1 MINTGFEISNLIYVA
16 NISLKHIIDIYIC
29 MNIEKVQSNNTVVS
43 KLQHKIQW
51 FTCLN
56 I

>member
-1 MINTGFEISNLIYVA
+1 MINTGFEIFYLIYVA
-16 NISLKHIIDIYIC
+16 NISLKHIINIDIC
-29 MNIEKVQSNNTVVS
+29 MTIEKVQSNNTVVS
-43 KLQHKIQW
+43 KLQNKIQW